1 MDEPVLVMEDFEP
14 NENYLYCGGID
25 FEEQE

>member
-1 MDEPVLVMEDFEP
+1 MDEPVLVMEDWQPTED
-14 NENYLYCGGID
+14 YMCCDGID